1 MTTTSEN
8 AAEATTTATPSS
20 IMNGS
25 ANPAAATTTTQG
37 PAEEGGGVT
46 NNVENSEVNN
56 VNGDQTPKLGKSKRI
71 EMDSMMAE
79 FQKNLGSNWDRYRDV
94 ITLFLIGKLTRGELQ
109 QELDQILD
117 KSMIKMHNRFLLANF
132 ANALRDGPQ
141 GENGMLT
148 AWSKKSKDSSRN
160 VKGDTQLA
168 KLKQD
173 IMELSV
179 RERKRIKAIAKES
192 GKKAPVPSTI
202 TSTRQAMLPKIPFIN
217 DKEKLL
223 AQQQKASQMQAQ
235 TNVQTPTPSQIPQQQ
250 TQQQQNAATTNNT
263 NPVAWT
269 QDIIH
274 AYETP
279 LASEAYELP
288 DQDALTTRMLGI
300 SLEHGLLQGVD
311 RQCPEVLQIALEQY
325 LRDLVQ
331 QVVDT
336 VQWRKK
342 PGENIL
348 TAEDLSRVLESSAT
362 SFVEPSGPTYRL
374 QDVVLTDEDTL
385 MEDAPPQSKPGQNT
399 ANNENAGLNN
409 LLNEILSS

>member
-25 ANPAAATTTTQG
+25 ANATTTAQG

-46 NNVENSEVNN
+46 ANNVENSEVNN
-56 VNGDQTPKLGKSKRI
+56 LNGDQTPKLGKSKRI

-141 GENGMLT
+141 SENGMLT

-192 GKKAPVPSTI
+192 GKKAPIPSTI

-223 AQQQKASQMQAQ
+223 AQQQRAAQMQGQ
-235 TNVQTPTPSQIPQQQ
+235 TSVQTPTPSQIPQQQ
-250 TQQQQNAATTNNT
+250 TQQQQNSASANNT

-348 TAEDLSRVLESSAT
+348 TAEDLARVLESSAT

-385 MEDAPPQSKPGQNT
+385 MEDAPTQPRPDQNT
-399 ANNENAGLNN
+399 ANNENAGLHN

>member
-8 AAEATTTATPSS
+8 AAETTTTATPSS

-25 ANPAAATTTTQG
+25 ASAAAATTTAQG
-37 PAEEGGGVT
+37 TAEEGGGVTT

-56 VNGDQTPKLGKSKRI
+56 VNGDQTPKSVKSKRI

-141 GENGMLT
+141 SENGMLT
-148 AWSKKSKDSSRN
+148 GWSKKSKDSSRN

-192 GKKAPVPSTI
+192 GKKAPIPSTI

-223 AQQQKASQMQAQ
+223 AQQQKAAQMQAQ
-235 TNVQTPTPSQIPQQQ
+235 TSVQTPTPSQIPQQQ
-250 TQQQQNAATTNNT
+250 TQQQQNSANNT

-288 DQDALTTRMLGI
+288 DQDVLTTRMLGI

-311 RQCPEVLQIALEQY
+311 RQCPELLQIALEQY

-348 TAEDLSRVLESSAT
+348 TAEDLARVLESSAT

-385 MEDAPPQSKPGQNT
+385 MEDAPTQARPDHSA